1 MFKYNL
7 KFAKNIIDP
16 QPGLLTTEYLVFW
29 KIFDKHLNKFSKQ
42 IIKFL
47 K

>member
-16 QPGLLTTEYLVFW
+16 QPGLLTTEYLDIW
-29 KIFDKHLNKFSKQ
+29 KILVKLLNKFSKQ

-47 K
+47 T